1 MCVAEQRR
9 EPLTALRKPLAG
21 PSKPQAGRTA
31 AERKPLAASR
41 NPLAGRKAR
50 RAGFLR
56 TYGWRVG
63 VIPALL
69 AVTALVVTDS
79 LASPANSTPA
89 QPAAAAPAGPG
100 PAPEQSV
107 HEAPA
112 KPQNLTADT
121 AALPGGG
128 PFTQAG
134 AGTWHIIPGTGK
146 RVGDAGKLYHY
157 TIEVEDGLDPSSY
170 SGDDAFA
177 TAVEGIL
184 SDAKSWTQDGKVSLQ
199 RVDATYPK
207 PDFRVS
213 LTSPS
218 TTHRPDACGFDITFE
233 ASCYRSSLKRRVLI
247 NLSRWAHGAL
257 AYAGNLTEY
266 REYAINHE
274 VGHALGHL
282 HVGCGGDNTPA
293 PVMMQQ
299 SFGVADDYVAKLN
312 DIPGGDQGAVPA
324 DHRVCKPNPW
334 PFPA

>member
-1 MCVAEQRR
+1 VAAQ
-9 EPLTALRKPLAG
+9 PAT
-21 PSKPQAGRTA
+21 
-31 AERKPLAASR
+31 RKPLAASR
-41 NPLAGRKAR
+41 EPLAGRKRNVR
-50 RAGFLR
+50 RGGFLR

-79 LASPANSTPA
+79 LASPANSTTA
-89 QPAAAAPAGPG
+89 QPSADGSAPAGSG
-100 PAPEQSV
+100 PEAGGVPQQGV
-107 HEAPA
+107 PEAPA
-112 KPQNLTADT
+112 KPQNLAADT

-146 RVGDAGKLYHY
+146 QVGTGGKLYHY
-157 TIEVEDGLDPSSY
+157 TIEIEDGLDPASY
-170 SGDDAFA
+170 TGDDAFA

-184 SDAKSWTQDGKVSLQ
+184 SDPKSWTQDGKVSLQ
-199 RVDATYPK
+199 RVDASYPK

-213 LTSPS
+213 LTSPG

-274 VGHALGHL
+274 VGHALGHN
-282 HVGCGGDNTPA
+282 HVGCGGDNAPA

-299 SFGVADDYVAKLN
+299 SFGVSDDYVAKLN
-312 DIPGGDQGAVPA
+312 NIPGGDQGAVPA

-334 PFPA
+334 PFPG